1 MASTDERETPLSSSW
16 TTIEE
21 NDQPRRG
28 SRLASL
34 ARAFN
39 PLGSEL
45 GSIPRPLT
53 LVLAFLLLTLV
64 GLLVLLMPF
73 SNRGGGFTP
82 FLDALFAASSA
93 TTTTGLTTQDV
104 STFWAMPGQ
113 ITLLILTFIGGLAFM
128 VVASLL
134 LIHAGQRIS
143 SVLQEDSGDTPN
155 IGNGT
160 RLGVRIAIVVVGMQF
175 VGFLAHLVRFSLI
188 EPTSDA
194 IWKAFSMTIL
204 AFNNAGFI
212 GLHGVEDS
220 GALATDWASLAPAAV
235 LIVLGAV
242 GGIVIVDIGWKRRW
256 GTLSLNSK
264 IVLGMTGLVALF
276 GTAAMFLLE
285 FENPA
290 TIGDLPLGDKVAVSA
305 FEAIAGRTSGFTTID
320 YSQVE
325 EHTSLLM
332 MGLMLVGGA
341 SASVAGGI
349 KVNTMTVVI
358 LAILTAAIG
367 TRGVSA
373 FKREIS
379 FIQIKHAMTLCI
391 SVIGVAMLAVLLLML
406 VERGQ
411 ELEFI
416 DVMFETV
423 SAASTA
429 GLSTG
434 LSSEL
439 SGGGKLVIT
448 GMMIIGRLFPLSLA
462 LFMIGRMSR
471 TRYTYATERVTIG

>member
-21 NDQPRRG
+21 TVQPRRV
-28 SRLASL
+28 SRFAAL
-34 ARAFN
+34 ARAFT
-39 PLGSEL
+39 PRGRES
-45 GSIPRPLT
+45 GAIPRPLIPA
-53 LVLAFLLLTLV
+53 LAFLLLTLI
-64 GLLVLLMPF
+64 GLLVLVMPF
-73 SNRGGGFTP
+73 SQRGGGFTP
-82 FLDALFAASSA
+82 FLDALFAAASA

-104 STFWAMPGQ
+104 SAFWAIPGQ
-113 ITLLILTFIGGLAFM
+113 ITLLVLTFVGGLAFT

-143 SVLQEDSGDTPN
+143 SILQDDTGDTPYL
-155 IGNGT
+155 GNGT
-160 RLGVRIAIVVVGMQF
+160 RLGVRIALVVVGIQF
-175 VGFLAHLVRFSLI
+175 VGFLALLVRFSLI

-212 GLHGVEDS
+212 GLHGVDD
-220 GALATDWASLAPAAV
+220 GGGLPTDWASLTAGGV
-235 LIVLGAV
+235 LVVLGAV
-242 GGIVIVDIGWKRRW
+242 GGIVILDIGRKRRW
-256 GTLSLNSK
+256 TTLSLNTK
-264 IVLGMTGLVALF
+264 FVLGMTGLIALF
-276 GTAAMFLLE
+276 GTAAVLLFE

-290 TIGDLPLGDKVAVSA
+290 TIGDLGLGDKVAVSA

-320 YSQVE
+320 YSQAE

-349 KVNTMTVVI
+349 KVNTVAVLI
-358 LAILTAAIG
+358 IAVLTAAKG
-367 TRGVSA
+367 TRGASA

-379 FIQIKHAMTLCI
+379 FIQVKHAMTLCI
-391 SVIGVAMLAVLLLML
+391 AVIGVTMLAVMLLTL

-411 ELEFI
+411 GLEFI
-416 DVMFETV
+416 DLMFETV
-423 SAASTA
+423 SAVSTA

-439 SGGGKLVIT
+439 SGGGKLVMT
-448 GMMIIGRLFPLSLA
+448 VVMFVGRVFPLSLA
-462 LFMIGRMSR
+462 LFMFGRMSR